1 MYCYRPLH
9 LLMRMIENYTN
20 NQYRIRVI
28 CTAKPLNQDNEN
40 LFSKQF
46 KHLFRTVI
54 HVPSID
60 KVLIK
65 PVYNNDMITITML
78 LNY

>member
-20 NQYRIRVI
+20 NQYCIRVV
-28 CTAKPLNQDNEN
+28 CTAKPLNQETEN

-46 KHLFRTVI
+46 KHVFRTVI
-54 HVPSID
+54 NIPLID

-65 PVYNNDMITITML
+65 SVYNNHIITISML

>member
-20 NQYRIRVI
+20 NQYCIRVI
-28 CTAKPLNQDNEN
+28 CTAKPLNQENVN

-46 KHLFRTVI
+46 KHVFKTVL
-54 HVPSID
+54 HVPLID

-65 PVYNNDMITITML
+65 FVYNNDVICL
-78 LNY
+78 CY

>member
-1 MYCYRPLH
+1 
-9 LLMRMIENYTN
+9 MRMIENYTN
-20 NQYRIRVI
+20 NQYRIRVV
-28 CTAKPLNQDNEN
+28 CTAKPLNQENEN

-46 KHLFRTVI
+46 KHVFRTVI
-54 HVPSID
+54 HVPLID

-65 PVYNNDMITITML
+65 PVYNNDMITITMS